1 MFNRR
6 KAMIG
11 WLVYTAAKPF
21 VKRAMRSKAKSA
33 VPATR
38 KGSKAPNNAAIAA
51 ALAAAVGGLLFFR
64 NRGSDDDADAAETSG
79 DE

>member
-11 WLVYTAAKPF
+11 WMVYTAAKPF
-21 VKRAMRSKAKSA
+21 VKRAMRSKAKGA
-33 VPATR
+33 VPGTR
-38 KGSKAPNNAAIAA
+38 EGSKAPNNAAIAA
-51 ALAAAVGGLLFFR
+51 AIAAAIGGLLFFR
-64 NRGSDDDADAAETSG
+64 NRRSGGDDVADTSA

>member
-1 MFNRR
+1 MNRR

-11 WLVYTAAKPF
+11 WMVYTAAKPF
-21 VKRAMRSKAKSA
+21 LKRALRSKAKAA

-38 KGSKAPNNAAIAA
+38 EGSKAPNNAALL
-51 ALAAAVGGLLFFR
+51 LAIGAAVAGLLFFR
-64 NRGSDDDADAAETSG
+64 NRGDGDSETFG